1 MLMNLLRRIAHAVT
15 ARLAG
20 TRPPPLGDSPTMDLA
35 ARMLTAPSALMQLSP
50 FEAGVVV
57 RYMRP
62 RPIAS
67 GTEFIREGDVEDTD
81 FMVLILDGEVT
92 VESLV
97 VSSLSQRTVTVQGP
111 GSMHG
116 ELSLLDG
123 QPRSATCT
131 ACTDLRCAV
140 LTREAMMRL
149 LQDDPRIGAKLMM
162 AMAMRISDRLRDN
175 TDKLNKF
182 VQLTKALQ
190 QEIDHLRPD

>member
-1 MLMNLLRRIAHAVT
+1 MTLLHRIVNALAE
-15 ARLAG
+15 RLPGA
-20 TRPPPLGDSPTMDLA
+20 TPSALGSSPTLELA
-35 ARMLTAPSALMQLSP
+35 ARMLTAPSALMQLNLV
-50 FEAGVVV
+50 EASAVV
-57 RYMRP
+57 RYMHP
-62 RPIAS
+62 RQIAA
-67 GTEFIREGDVEDTD
+67 GTVFIHEGDTQDTD
-81 FMVLILDGEVT
+81 FMVLILEGDVT

-97 VSSLSQRTVTVQGP
+97 VSSLAPRTVTVQGP

-140 LTREAMMRL
+140 LTREGMMQL
-149 LQDDPRIGAKLMM
+149 LENMPRIGAKLMM